1 VAEKNPMNKT
11 DTQKAQRL
19 AAFMY
24 GLINFVQE
32 NKGLVNGV
40 NPPIRFL
47 PQLQPYLTV
56 EGPLR
61 SIRQAVCEAEPYP
74 EKVTFFQIWITWDE
88 ASRTLTFSAP
98 AEALV
103 AVTPKVVNLSDE
115 GLERMYTSQPVVE
128 VRAPKPGEPTFLFD
142 EDAPLPEAATA

>member
-1 VAEKNPMNKT
+1 MNKA

-24 GLINFVQE
+24 GLIKFIQE
-32 NKGLVNGV
+32 NKGLVSGV
-40 NPPIRFL
+40 NPPICFL

-61 SIRQAVCEAEPYP
+61 GIRQAVCEAEPYP

-103 AVTPKVVNLSDE
+103 AVTPKAVDLSDE
-115 GLERMYTSQPVVE
+115 GLERLYSSRPVVE

-142 EDAPLPEAATA
+142 EDAPRPEAATA